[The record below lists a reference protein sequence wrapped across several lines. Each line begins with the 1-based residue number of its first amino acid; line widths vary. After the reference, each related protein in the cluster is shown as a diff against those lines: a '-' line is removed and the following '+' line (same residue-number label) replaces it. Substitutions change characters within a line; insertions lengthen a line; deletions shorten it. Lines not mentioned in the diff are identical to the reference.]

1 MLEDISTYV
10 YMGIN
15 SKKNPMIELIRVAAT
30 IQYFYIPVYRSKY
43 LLALL
48 AAL

>member
-1 MLEDISTYV
+1 MYV

-30 IQYFYIPVYRSKY
+30 ILQYFYIPVYRSKY